1 MKKSFFVLAF
11 FTLFA
16 NFSFA
21 VDNQELREILSSE
34 VKNSTFKPYIEQ
46 SSNGL
51 VRLFVFNP
59 SSANSAT
66 EISLI
71 KQALEYASKV
81 AAPYGKDLMEV
92 KKSSYPR
99 VKNFAI
105 YALRKSQ
112 TEPYVLDMIGASDGE
127 TRAIASFPE
136 KADIFRVFVFIDDSP
151 YNPSNYKTVSK
162 SEFLLETIVNFIHEV
177 YGHAFEVINQPSLA
191 SASYGEQ
198 ETRAYTVQLEG
209 LKKLKQNYFGI
220 FDASTQ
226 KLLDNYIE
234 DTKAKIE
241 YFKNNSY

>member
-1 MKKSFFVLAF
+1 MKKLFFILAF
-11 FTLFA
+11 FTLFT

-21 VDNQELREILSSE
+21 VDNQELKEILSAD

-81 AAPYGKDLMEV
+81 AAPYGKDLMDV

-112 TEPYVLDMIGASDGE
+112 TEPYVLDMLGAYNRE

-136 KADIFRVFVFIDDSP
+136 KADTFRVFVFIDDSP
-151 YNPSNYKTVSK
+151 YNPSNYSKVSK

-209 LKKLKQNYFGI
+209 LKKLKQNYSGI
-220 FDASTQ
+220 FDSATQ
-226 KLLDNYIE
+226 KQLDNYIE

>member
-1 MKKSFFVLAF
+1 MKKLFFILAF
-11 FTLFA
+11 FTLFT

-21 VDNQELREILSSE
+21 VDNQELKEILSAD

-81 AAPYGKDLMEV
+81 AAPYGKDLMDV

-112 TEPYVLDMIGASDGE
+112 TEPYVLDMIGAYNRE

-136 KADIFRVFVFIDDSP
+136 KADTFRVFVFIDDSP
-151 YNPSNYKTVSK
+151 YNPSNYSKVSK
-162 SEFLLETIVNFIHEV
+162 SEFLLETIVNFIHEI

-209 LKKLKQNYFGI
+209 IKKLKQNYSGI
-220 FDASTQ
+220 FDSATQ
-226 KLLDNYIE
+226 KQLDNYIE

>member
-1 MKKSFFVLAF
+1 MKKLLFILAF

-34 VKNSTFKPYIEQ
+34 VKSSTFKPYIEQ

-59 SSANSAT
+59 SSANSTT

-112 TEPYVLDMIGASDGE
+112 TEPYVLDMIGASNRE

-136 KADIFRVFVFIDDSP
+136 KADTFRVFVFIDDSP
-151 YNPSNYKTVSK
+151 YNPSNYSKVSK
-162 SEFLLETIVNFIHEV
+162 SEFLLETIVNFIHEI

-209 LKKLKQNYFGI
+209 LKKLKQNYGGI